1 MAPVLNQ
8 PDYATAVQNQKKQ
21 NDKEKKDDLIS
32 YRRKPFCKDLF
43 TVYAEKS
50 RQSAGSSVYKYRL

>member
-21 NDKEKKDDLIS
+21 NDKEKEGDLLIEFGLDAI
-32 YRRKPFCKDLF
+32 K
-43 TVYAEKS
+43 
-50 RQSAGSSVYKYRL
+50 